1 MKQTAIVTEVKGNK
15 ATVEVERSSACAGCS
30 ESHDCIA
37 CKKKITVTA
46 ENAAGAAVGDRVVIE
61 SGSERILGYAALVFV
76 LPLLLAFAAFFIAR
90 GSGAGDS
97 ISLICCIGAFA
108 VSLAVILP
116 LLNKSAKL
124 KNKIT
129 VVRKESDGGMEN
141 NI

>member
-1 MKQTAIVTEVKGNK
+1 MRQTAVVVEVNGEK

-37 CKKKITVTA
+37 CKKKIRVTA
-46 ENAAGAAVGDRVVIE
+46 DNAAGAKAGDRVEIE

-76 LPLLLAFAAFFIAR
+76 LPLLIAFAAFFAAR
-90 GSGAGDS
+90 AFGAGDG
-97 ISLICCIGAFA
+97 ISLICCVGVFA
-108 VSLAVILP
+108 ISLAVILP

-129 VVRKESDGGMEN
+129 VIGKISDGGTEN

>member
-1 MKQTAIVTEVKGNK
+1 MKQTAIVIEVKDGK

-37 CKKKITVTA
+37 CKKKIRVTA
-46 ENAAGAAVGDRVVIE
+46 DNAAGANVGDRVVIE

-90 GSGAGDS
+90 GVGAGDTV
-97 ISLICCIGAFA
+97 SLICCVAAFV
-108 VSLAVILP
+108 VSLSVILP
-116 LLNKSAKL
+116 LLNKSAKS

-129 VVRKESDGGMEN
+129 VVGKITDGGTEN